1 MGGRSIYQQLL
12 PRKQFYI
19 YIFPLFLYFIYGLLH
34 DFPGFS
40 LQSSEAPEAD
50 LDAGQTTGEPDTGGE
65 REACCQGPDDGGVE
79 GVARPQGVHHAPCE
93 GHVTAAV

>member
-12 PRKQFYI
+12 PRTQFYI

-65 REACCQGPDDGGVE
+65 REAGSEGPEDGSEEE
-79 GVARPQGVHHAPCE
+79 GTYFCNG
-93 GHVTAAV
+93 GKL